1 MVLDTSAFVELLMN
15 SEKGREVATLL
26 ADDGYTLSAPQ
37 LLVTEVVQVLR
48 RRTRAGLV
56 SPSRASAA
64 LAILTRMDVR
74 LYDHLPLT
82 DRVWELR
89 DNLSAYDAT
98 FVALAEALHEP
109 LVTCDARLAK
119 NPASEAAVV
128 LLSLIHI

>member
-89 DNLSAYDAT
+89 DNLS
-98 FVALAEALHEP
+98 
-109 LVTCDARLAK
+109 
-119 NPASEAAVV
+119 
-128 LLSLIHI
+128 LIHI

>member
-128 LLSLIHI
+128 LIGGT

>member
-37 LLVTEVVQVLR
+37 LLVTEVAQVLR

-64 LAILTRMDVR
+64 LAIFTRMDVR

-128 LLSLIHI
+128 LIGGT

>member
-64 LAILTRMDVR
+64 LAIFTRMDVR

-128 LLSLIHI
+128 LIGGT